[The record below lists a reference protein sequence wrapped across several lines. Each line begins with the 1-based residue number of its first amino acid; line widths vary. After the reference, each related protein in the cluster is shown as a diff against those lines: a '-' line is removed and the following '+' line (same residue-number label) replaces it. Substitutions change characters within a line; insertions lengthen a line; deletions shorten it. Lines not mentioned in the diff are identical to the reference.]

1 MGNKSAPEQSEQ
13 LVGAAYS
20 QHGKLRNK
28 SCGIFKLRRKNTMK
42 KTQKTYRRIKESDRH
57 KIEVLYNKNV
67 PVKEIANILGFSKVT
82 IYAELKRGAYQHRST
97 NWTETVKYSAYK
109 AQRKADYNA
118 TSKGAQLKIGND
130 YEFVTFVEKMILSGY
145 SPEATLNYIKDN
157 NIKFKTKICRVTLY
171 SYIDKGIFA
180 NISNKNLL
188 RKSKQH
194 TKKKN
199 IKRGKSLPKLEH
211 SIELRPEFI
220 NDRSEFGHWELDTV
234 IGKREKGKT
243 LLVFTERKT
252 RKELIYVSNDKTALS
267 TVHVLNTIERKL
279 GTRNFRR
286 IFRSI
291 TCDNGTEFS
300 NTHGMEYSPLNQRQ
314 RTILYYCHPYSS
326 WERGSN
332 ENQNAFIR
340 RFIPKGTPIE
350 KYSLDEIKNI
360 EEFINNYPRHKF
372 GGKSS
377 ETLFQYE
384 LKKINIKNLNIF

>member
-1 MGNKSAPEQSEQ
+1 M
-13 LVGAAYS
+13 
-20 QHGKLRNK
+20 
-28 SCGIFKLRRKNTMK
+28 KNT
-42 KTQKTYRRIKESDRH
+42 QRSYRRISESDRH

-67 PVKEIANILGFSKVT
+67 SVKEIANILGFSKVT
-82 IYAELKRGAYQHRST
+82 IYAELKRGAYQHR
-97 NWTETVKYSAYK
+97 NHDWTETVKYSAYK

-130 YEFVTFVEKMILSGY
+130 YEFATFIEEMILSGY
-145 SPEATLNYIKDN
+145 SPEAALDYIKEH
-157 NIKFKTKICRVTLY
+157 NIEFKTKICRVTLY

-194 TKKKN
+194 KRKK
-199 IKRGKSLPKLEH
+199 IQRGKTIPKLEH
-211 SIELRPEFI
+211 SIELRPAYI

-267 TVHVLNTIERKL
+267 TVNVLNTIERKL
-279 GTRNFRR
+279 GTRNFRK
-286 IFRSI
+286 IFKSI

-300 NTHGMEYSPLNQRQ
+300 NTYGMEYSPINQRK
-314 RTILYYCHPYSS
+314 RTTVFYCHPYCSS
-326 WERGSN
+326 ERGSN

-360 EEFINNYPRHKF
+360 EEFINNYPRHIF
-372 GGKSS
+372 NGKSS
-377 ETLFQYE
+377 ETLFLNE
-384 LKKINIKNLNIF
+384 ITKLNIKKLIIF